1 MDLSWHQLASV
12 GPQLHQLDLSWHQ
25 LDLSWH
31 HLHQMD
37 LRLHQLGLMLLTSF
51 GDSFGQFALIYC
63 LTRTNLT

>member
-12 GPQLHQLDLSWHQ
+12 GPQLHQ